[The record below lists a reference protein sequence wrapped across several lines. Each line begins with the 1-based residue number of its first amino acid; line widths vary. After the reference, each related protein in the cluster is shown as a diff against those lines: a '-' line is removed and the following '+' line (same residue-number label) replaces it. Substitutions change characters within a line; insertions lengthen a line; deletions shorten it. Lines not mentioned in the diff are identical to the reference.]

1 MLQEYGLQER
11 MISYYRNRLHI
22 CMSFINIWPGR
33 SQGIQCY
40 RVNCVQGNALSN
52 RIYCK
57 HNLMLYIV
65 VYVNEKRETEDN
77 KKLYTHYPCARWV
90 FCLTTQS
97 PKYHYIKNITIKELF
112 LLFKISITRC
122 TCIKLQ

>member
-1 MLQEYGLQER
+1 MQTQFL
-11 MISYYRNRLHI
+11 
-22 CMSFINIWPGR
+22 
-33 SQGIQCY
+33 QCY
-40 RVNCVQGNALSN
+40 
-52 RIYCK
+52 K
-57 HNLMLYIV
+57 NLMLYIV

-112 LLFKISITRC
+112 VLFKFQLLDALVSNFNN
-122 TCIKLQ
+122 